1 MKNFISS
8 PMFTLR
14 SLEFLQK
21 VLLACPQVGS
31 LQKKEPN
38 NCNRN
43 SPLKKPT
50 IFKIDFLVSLLVKNS
65 FLSEFCNDIFL

>member
-31 LQKKEPN
+31 LQKKN
-38 NCNRN
+38 
-43 SPLKKPT
+43 LIIVT
-50 IFKIDFLVSLLVKNS
+50 GTLL
-65 FLSEFCNDIFL
+65 

>member
-21 VLLACPQVGS
+21 VLLPSPQVDS
-31 LQKKEPN
+31 LRKKEPN
-38 NCNRN
+38 NCNWN
-43 SPLKKPT
+43 SPLKKPA
-50 IFKIDFLVSLLVKNS
+50 IFNIDFLVSLLIKHI